1 MKNYYEEKFDL
12 LFAKY
17 GEKVALK
24 KIVEDLLYKSSQPKI
39 NDFKNK
45 FDMFWQSK
53 FINLITTYEFNQE
66 NYILALS
73 QYIRYAIT
81 NEEVC
86 IKFLHLDIE
95 SFILAIRASG
105 IILDPQ
111 HISWNIL
118 KAINYKHKSLSEFL
132 ELVDRL
138 QLEFQ
143 LRVEEYKKLKG
154 EMNIGQVTA
163 MIFGSLYA
171 YENLIP
177 HQDYIDKLPYQYDL
191 HEKNSPEVVWKAF
204 DEIVKYSNR
213 NTKALTENSIAL
225 ALKQKMIPLI
235 TGEGLTD
242 KLLEQYENFKRL
254 IAIKIEILNFQRNVL
269 ESFSF
274 DFLVNYTIDNHE
286 IIYTNKKLAKDC
298 WSEKNSL
305 LLNYWFM
312 IGSQELINSD
322 YIYRIINT
330 GSNFES
336 NAIALSKAYGIHE
349 QLKQIYGIK
358 ELNINNVKLT
368 LFDVLKT
375 ITLSQAHYLKDHI
388 EKFEDFL
395 GKTQNNLQAMS
406 LLMLYGFSIGQNRMP
421 IIYNWQKN
429 KVKKMSSW
437 IVEGDSYKKISQMN
451 QILNFWSC
459 DLYDE
464 DDVSSIMQKP
474 FYKIDQM
481 IFQFPWLTAY
491 QNLNTSVIN
500 YARKLHKN
508 RADLKKETD
517 GIEVHLGQ
525 KFQDSGFQVFTQ
537 YVPISGDAGEI
548 DLIVIYDNHVLVA
561 EVKSSYI
568 RSSIKEIYEYRN
580 FVLKKAA
587 YQLTKKVKYI
597 KSEFL
602 PKYFDNPRE
611 VQMHSWIIDTS
622 LEFDHEYFDGHLKLS
637 LDEVIIR
644 LSNHQ
649 DYMGEIFDGD
659 FISQSKSNSLDKI
672 EFFRSTELNEFW
684 EKQLKSYSSYID
696 QMSDKIKKS
705 KFN

>member
-1 MKNYYEEKFDL
+1 
-12 LFAKY
+12 
-17 GEKVALK
+17 
-24 KIVEDLLYKSSQPKI
+24 
-39 NDFKNK
+39 
-45 FDMFWQSK
+45 
-53 FINLITTYEFNQE
+53 
-66 NYILALS
+66 
-73 QYIRYAIT
+73 
-81 NEEVC
+81 
-86 IKFLHLDIE
+86 
-95 SFILAIRASG
+95 
-105 IILDPQ
+105 
-111 HISWNIL
+111 
-118 KAINYKHKSLSEFL
+118 
-132 ELVDRL
+132 
-138 QLEFQ
+138 
-143 LRVEEYKKLKG
+143 
-154 EMNIGQVTA
+154 
-163 MIFGSLYA
+163 
-171 YENLIP
+171 
-177 HQDYIDKLPYQYDL
+177 
-191 HEKNSPEVVWKAF
+191 
-204 DEIVKYSNR
+204 
-213 NTKALTENSIAL
+213 
-225 ALKQKMIPLI
+225 
-235 TGEGLTD
+235 
-242 KLLEQYENFKRL
+242 
-254 IAIKIEILNFQRNVL
+254 
-269 ESFSF
+269 
-274 DFLVNYTIDNHE
+274 
-286 IIYTNKKLAKDC
+286 
-298 WSEKNSL
+298 
-305 LLNYWFM
+305 M

-349 QLKQIYGIK
+349 QLKQIYGIS
-358 ELNINNVKLT
+358 ELNINNVKLS

-395 GKTQNNLQAMS
+395 GKTQNNLQAIS

-421 IIYNWQKN
+421 ITYDWQKD

-517 GIEVHLGQ
+517 GIEIHLGQ

-548 DLIVIYDNHVLVA
+548 DLIVIYDNHVLIV

-568 RSSIKEIYEYRN
+568 RSGIKEIYEYRN

-649 DYMGEIFDGD
+649 DYMGEILDGD
-659 FISQSKSNSLDKI
+659 FISKSKSNSLDKI
-672 EFFRSTELNEFW
+672 EFFRSAELNEFW

>member
-1 MKNYYEEKFDL
+1 
-12 LFAKY
+12 
-17 GEKVALK
+17 
-24 KIVEDLLYKSSQPKI
+24 
-39 NDFKNK
+39 
-45 FDMFWQSK
+45 
-53 FINLITTYEFNQE
+53 
-66 NYILALS
+66 
-73 QYIRYAIT
+73 
-81 NEEVC
+81 
-86 IKFLHLDIE
+86 
-95 SFILAIRASG
+95 
-105 IILDPQ
+105 
-111 HISWNIL
+111 
-118 KAINYKHKSLSEFL
+118 LSEFL

-191 HEKNSPEVVWKAF
+191 NEKNSPEVVWKAF
-204 DEIVKYSNR
+204 DEIVKSSNR

-225 ALKQKMIPLI
+225 TLKQKMIPLI

-274 DFLVNYTIDNHE
+274 DFSVNYTLDNHE
-286 IIYTNKKLAKDC
+286 LIYTNKKLVKDY

-349 QLKQIYGIK
+349 QVKQIYGIK

-395 GKTQNNLQAMS
+395 DKTQNNLQAMS

-464 DDVSSIMQKP
+464 DDMSSIMQKP

-517 GIEVHLGQ
+517 GIEVNLGK

-548 DLIVIYDNHVLVA
+548 DLIVIYDNHVLIV
-561 EVKSSYI
+561 EIKSSYI
-568 RSSIKEIYEYRN
+568 RSSLKEIYEYRN

-587 YQLTKKVKYI
+587 YQLTKKVEYI

-644 LSNHQ
+644 LSNHE

>member
-1 MKNYYEEKFDL
+1 
-12 LFAKY
+12 
-17 GEKVALK
+17 
-24 KIVEDLLYKSSQPKI
+24 
-39 NDFKNK
+39 
-45 FDMFWQSK
+45 
-53 FINLITTYEFNQE
+53 
-66 NYILALS
+66 
-73 QYIRYAIT
+73 
-81 NEEVC
+81 
-86 IKFLHLDIE
+86 
-95 SFILAIRASG
+95 
-105 IILDPQ
+105 
-111 HISWNIL
+111 
-118 KAINYKHKSLSEFL
+118 
-132 ELVDRL
+132 
-138 QLEFQ
+138 
-143 LRVEEYKKLKG
+143 
-154 EMNIGQVTA
+154 
-163 MIFGSLYA
+163 
-171 YENLIP
+171 
-177 HQDYIDKLPYQYDL
+177 
-191 HEKNSPEVVWKAF
+191 
-204 DEIVKYSNR
+204 VKYSNR

-274 DFLVNYTIDNHE
+274 DFSVNYAIDNHE
-286 IIYTNKKLAKDC
+286 LIYTNKKLTKDY
-298 WSEKNSL
+298 WSEKKSL

-312 IGSQELINSD
+312 IGSQELIKSD

-349 QLKQIYGIK
+349 QLKQVYGIN
-358 ELNINNVKLT
+358 ELNLNNIKLD
-368 LFDVLKT
+368 LFDVMKT

-388 EKFEDFL
+388 QEFENFL
-395 GKTQNNLQAMS
+395 RDSSTHFEALYK
-406 LLMLYGFSIGQNRMP
+406 LMMHGFIIGQNRMAMTFSLDKEKS
-421 IIYNWQKN
+421 Q
-429 KVKKMSSW
+429 KMSSW
-437 IVEGDSYKKISQMN
+437 IIQGSNNQKIKQMT
-451 QILNFWSC
+451 QILNFWTC

-464 DDVSSIMQKP
+464 KDQASYMQKP
-474 FYKIDQM
+474 FYKIDDF

-491 QNLNTSVIN
+491 QNLNTSMIN
-500 YARKLHKN
+500 YVRKLHKN
-508 RADLKKETD
+508 HVNLKKETD
-517 GIEVHLGQ
+517 QIEANLAE
-525 KFQDSGFQVFTQ
+525 KFKQLGFQVFAQ
-537 YVPISGDAGEI
+537 YIPDSGNAGEI

-659 FISQSKSNSLDKI
+659 FISQSKSNNLDKI

-696 QMSDKIKKS
+696 QMSDKIKKVNLIDN
-705 KFN
+705 KKPHG

>member
-1 MKNYYEEKFDL
+1 
-12 LFAKY
+12 
-17 GEKVALK
+17 
-24 KIVEDLLYKSSQPKI
+24 
-39 NDFKNK
+39 
-45 FDMFWQSK
+45 
-53 FINLITTYEFNQE
+53 
-66 NYILALS
+66 
-73 QYIRYAIT
+73 
-81 NEEVC
+81 
-86 IKFLHLDIE
+86 
-95 SFILAIRASG
+95 
-105 IILDPQ
+105 
-111 HISWNIL
+111 
-118 KAINYKHKSLSEFL
+118 SEFL

-191 HEKNSPEVVWKAF
+191 NEKNSPEVVWKAF
-204 DEIVKYSNR
+204 DEIVKSSNR

-225 ALKQKMIPLI
+225 TLKQKMIPLI

-274 DFLVNYTIDNHE
+274 DFSVNYTLDNHE
-286 IIYTNKKLAKDC
+286 LIYTNKKLVKDY

-349 QLKQIYGIK
+349 QVKQIYGIK

-395 GKTQNNLQAMS
+395 DKTQNNLQAMS

-464 DDVSSIMQKP
+464 DDMSSIMQKP

-517 GIEVHLGQ
+517 GIEVNLGK

-548 DLIVIYDNHVLVA
+548 DLIVIYDNHVLIV
-561 EVKSSYI
+561 EIKSSYI
-568 RSSIKEIYEYRN
+568 RSSLKEIYEYRN

-587 YQLTKKVKYI
+587 YQLTKKVEYI

-644 LSNHQ
+644 LSNHE